1 MSVMSATRTDEIVT
15 AWLQGAETACGT
27 DNPAGPL
34 YVGGAAGEAALT
46 DATEAMFTACSSCS
60 GSMHSYCC

>member
-1 MSVMSATRTDEIVT
+1 MPVMSATRTDEIVA
-15 AWLQGAETACGT
+15 AWLQGAETAFGT

-46 DATEAMFTACSSCS
+46 DATEALFTGCSSCT
-60 GSMHSYCC
+60 GSLHSYCC

>member
-1 MSVMSATRTDEIVT
+1 MSITSITRADEIVT
-15 AWLQGAETACGT
+15 AWLQGAETAFGT

-46 DATEAMFTACSSCS
+46 DGTEALLTGCSSCT
-60 GSMHSYCC
+60 GSLHSYCC

>member
-1 MSVMSATRTDEIVT
+1 MPVMSTTRADDIVT
-15 AWLQGAETACGT
+15 AWLQGAESAFGT

-46 DATEAMFTACSSCS
+46 DGTEALLTGCSSCT
-60 GSMHSYCC
+60 GSLHSYCC

>member
-1 MSVMSATRTDEIVT
+1 MPVISTTRADEIVT
-15 AWLQGAETACGT
+15 AWLQGAESALGA

-46 DATEAMFTACSSCS
+46 DGTEALLTGCSSCT
-60 GSMHSYCC
+60 GSLHSYCC

>member
-1 MSVMSATRTDEIVT
+1 MHVMSTTRTDDIVT
-15 AWLQGAETACGT
+15 AWLQGAESAFGA

-46 DATEAMFTACSSCS
+46 DGTEALLTGCSSCT
-60 GSMHSYCC
+60 GSWHSYCC